1 MKSKRV
7 LGVNYYDFW
16 KLPFDN
22 LEISDVNFHSNILPS
37 LIRQNLYRIN
47 YVIPIAFNFYDFQGS
62 KLVIKALQQ
71 LGHTVGMCGDGVNDA
86 VALKKADIGIA
97 MGINGTDVCRE
108 ASDMVL
114 LDDDLLTIIP
124 AIEEGKEMVRI
135 KFVTF
140 YTCN

>member
-22 LEISDVNFHSNILPS
+22 LQISDVNFHSNILPS
-37 LIRQNLYRIN
+37 LIRQNLNRIN
-47 YVIPIAFNFYDFQGS
+47 YVIRIAFKLFDFQGS
-62 KLVIKALQQ
+62 RLVIKALQQ

-124 AIEEGKEMVRI
+124 AIEEGKEMVQI

-140 YTCN
+140 FTCN